1 MSLVAN
7 VELEAD
13 RLKRERERAWLEGNS
28 MPGKDVYDY
37 AGDSTPVEDV
47 YDYAGMPPN
56 VRGPIVV
63 DGPIPASIIEGQ
75 EVPVTHQQVRKVV
88 VEKPKHKAALSYVF
102 KGAETNQKFSV
113 EFPVSDAQIDS
124 ETVVLVLK
132 DDIVVRPP
140 MYEFLTLTIDKH
152 RLYTVVYTGTT
163 NYDGN
168 RFIFFVRP
176 DNGEESSS

>member
-13 RLKRERERAWLEGNS
+13 RLKRERERAWLEG
-28 MPGKDVYDY
+28 
-37 AGDSTPVEDV
+37 DSTPVEDV
-47 YDYAGMPPN
+47 YNYAMPPN
-56 VRGPIVV
+56 VQAPVVV
-63 DGPIPASIIEGQ
+63 DGPILPLIQ
-75 EVPVTHQQVRKVV
+75 EVPAAHQQVRKVV
-88 VEKPKHKAALSYVF
+88 AEKPKHKAALSYVF
-102 KGAETNQKFSV
+102 KGEETNQKFSV

-140 MYEFLTLTIDKH
+140 MYEFLTLAIDKH

>member
-13 RLKRERERAWLEGNS
+13 RLKRERERAWLEG
-28 MPGKDVYDY
+28 
-37 AGDSTPVEDV
+37 DSTPVKDV
-47 YDYAGMPPN
+47 YNYAMPTN
-56 VRGPIVV
+56 VQAPVV
-63 DGPIPASIIEGQ
+63 ADGPILPLMQ
-75 EVPVTHQQVRKVV
+75 EVPAAPQQVRKVV
-88 VEKPKHKAALSYVF
+88 EEKPKHKAALSYVF
-102 KGAETNQKFSV
+102 KGSETSQKFSV

-140 MYEFLTLTIDKH
+140 MYEVLTLTIDKH
-152 RLYTVVYTGTT
+152 RIYTVVYTGTT

-176 DNGEESSS
+176 DNGEESGS

>member
-1 MSLVAN
+1 MSLIAN
-7 VELEAD
+7 IELEAD
-13 RLKRERERAWLEGNS
+13 RLKRERERAWLEG
-28 MPGKDVYDY
+28 
-37 AGDSTPVEDV
+37 DSTPVEDV
-47 YDYAGMPPN
+47 YNYAMPPN
-56 VRGPIVV
+56 VQAPVVV
-63 DGPIPASIIEGQ
+63 DAPILPLVQ
-75 EVPVTHQQVRKVV
+75 EVPATPQQVRKVV
-88 VEKPKHKAALSYVF
+88 AEKPKHKAALSYVF
-102 KGAETNQKFSV
+102 KGSETTQKFSV

-152 RLYTVVYTGTT
+152 RIYTVVYTGTT
-163 NYDGN
+163 NYAGN

>member
-1 MSLVAN
+1 MPLVAN

-13 RLKRERERAWLEGNS
+13 RLKRERERAWLEG
-28 MPGKDVYDY
+28 
-37 AGDSTPVEDV
+37 DSTPVEDV
-47 YDYAGMPPN
+47 YNYADMPSN
-56 VRGPIVV
+56 VQAPVVV
-63 DGPIPASIIEGQ
+63 DGPIPTSTIVGN
-75 EVPVTHQQVRKVV
+75 EVPVSTQQVRKVV
-88 VEKPKHKAALSYVF
+88 AEKPKYKAALSYVF
-102 KGAETNQKFSV
+102 KGSETPQKFSV

-132 DDIVVRPP
+132 NDIVVRPP
-140 MYEFLTLTIDKH
+140 MYEFLTPTIDKH

>member
-1 MSLVAN
+1 MSLIAN

-13 RLKRERERAWLEGNS
+13 RLKRERERAWLEG
-28 MPGKDVYDY
+28 
-37 AGDSTPVEDV
+37 DSTPVEDV
-47 YDYAGMPPN
+47 YNYAEMPPN
-56 VRGPIVV
+56 VKAPVV
-63 DGPIPASIIEGQ
+63 IDGPILPLMQ
-75 EVPVTHQQVRKVV
+75 EVPVTPQQARKVV

-102 KGAETNQKFSV
+102 KGSETNQKFSV

>member
-1 MSLVAN
+1 MSLIAN
-7 VELEAD
+7 IELEAD
-13 RLKRERERAWLEGNS
+13 RLKRERERAWLEG
-28 MPGKDVYDY
+28 
-37 AGDSTPVEDV
+37 DSTPVEDV
-47 YDYAGMPPN
+47 YNYAMPPN
-56 VRGPIVV
+56 VQAPVVV
-63 DGPIPASIIEGQ
+63 DAPILPLLQ
-75 EVPVTHQQVRKVV
+75 EVPATPQQVRKVV
-88 VEKPKHKAALSYVF
+88 AEKPKHKAALSYVF
-102 KGAETNQKFSV
+102 KGSETTQKFSV

-152 RLYTVVYTGTT
+152 RIYTVVYTGTT

>member
-13 RLKRERERAWLEGNS
+13 RLKRERERAWLEG
-28 MPGKDVYDY
+28 
-37 AGDSTPVEDV
+37 DSTPVEDV
-47 YDYAGMPPN
+47 YNYAMPPN
-56 VRGPIVV
+56 VQAPVVV
-63 DGPIPASIIEGQ
+63 DGPITTSIVAGHEG
-75 EVPVTHQQVRKVV
+75 PVNPQQVRKAVA
-88 VEKPKHKAALSYVF
+88 EKPKHKAALSYVF
-102 KGAETNQKFSV
+102 KGEETNQKFSV

-140 MYEFLTLTIDKH
+140 MYEFLTLAIDKH

>member
-1 MSLVAN
+1 MPLTAN

-13 RLKRERERAWLEGNS
+13 RLKRERERAWLEG
-28 MPGKDVYDY
+28 
-37 AGDSTPVEDV
+37 DSTPVEDV

-56 VRGPIVV
+56 VQAPVVV
-63 DGPIPASIIEGQ
+63 DGPILPLIQ
-75 EVPVTHQQVRKVV
+75 EVPVNPQQVRKVV
-88 VEKPKHKAALSYVF
+88 AEKPKHKAALSYVF
-102 KGAETNQKFSV
+102 KGAEANQKFSV

-176 DNGEESSS
+176 DNGEESGS

>member
-13 RLKRERERAWLEGNS
+13 RLKRERERAWLEGDS
-28 MPGKDVYDY
+28 TPVTDVYDY
-37 AGDSTPVEDV
+37 ARPV
-47 YDYAGMPPN
+47 N
-56 VRGPIVV
+56 VQTSVVADAPIL
-63 DGPIPASIIEGQ
+63 PLLQ
-75 EVPVTHQQVRKVV
+75 EVPATPQQVRKVV
-88 VEKPKHKAALSYVF
+88 AEKPKHKAALSYVF
-102 KGAETNQKFSV
+102 KGSETTQKFSV

-152 RLYTVVYTGTT
+152 RIYTVVYTGTM

-176 DNGEESSS
+176 DSGEESGS

>member
-1 MSLVAN
+1 MPLAAN
-7 VELEAD
+7 IELEAD
-13 RLKRERERAWLEGNS
+13 RLKRERERAWLEG
-28 MPGKDVYDY
+28 
-37 AGDSTPVEDV
+37 DSTPVEDV
-47 YDYAGMPPN
+47 YDYAMPPN
-56 VRGPIVV
+56 VQAPVVV
-63 DGPIPASIIEGQ
+63 DGPILPLIQ
-75 EVPVTHQQVRKVV
+75 EVPATPQQVRKVV
-88 VEKPKHKAALSYVF
+88 AEKPKYKAALSYVF
-102 KGAETNQKFSV
+102 KESDTNHKFSV

-132 DDIVVRPP
+132 EDIVVRPP

-152 RLYTVVYTGTT
+152 RIYTVVYTGTT

>member
-1 MSLVAN
+1 MALVAN

-13 RLKRERERAWLEGNS
+13 RLKRERERAWLEG
-28 MPGKDVYDY
+28 
-37 AGDSTPVEDV
+37 DSTPVQDV
-47 YDYAGMPPN
+47 YNYADMPPN
-56 VRGPIVV
+56 VKAPIVV
-63 DGPIPASIIEGQ
+63 DAPIPAPVIQ
-75 EVPVTHQQVRKVV
+75 EVPVTPPQVRKVIE
-88 VEKPKHKAALSYVF
+88 EKPKHKAALSYVF
-102 KGAETNQKFSV
+102 KGSETNQKFSV

-124 ETVVLVLK
+124 ETVVLVLN

-163 NYDGN
+163 NYEGN

>member
-1 MSLVAN
+1 MSLIAN

-13 RLKRERERAWLEGNS
+13 RLKRERERAWLEG
-28 MPGKDVYDY
+28 
-37 AGDSTPVEDV
+37 DSTPVTDV

-56 VRGPIVV
+56 VQAPVVV
-63 DGPIPASIIEGQ
+63 DAPILPLMQ
-75 EVPVTHQQVRKVV
+75 EVPATPQQVRKVV
-88 VEKPKHKAALSYVF
+88 AEKSKHKAALSYVF
-102 KGAETNQKFSV
+102 KGSETTQKFSV

-152 RLYTVVYTGTT
+152 RMYTVVYTGTT

>member
-13 RLKRERERAWLEGNS
+13 RLKRERERAWLEG
-28 MPGKDVYDY
+28 
-37 AGDSTPVEDV
+37 DSTPVKDV
-47 YDYAGMPPN
+47 YNYADMPSN
-56 VRGPIVV
+56 VQAPVVV
-63 DGPIPASIIEGQ
+63 DGPIPPLVQ
-75 EVPVTHQQVRKVV
+75 EVPATPQQVRKVV
-88 VEKPKHKAALSYVF
+88 ADKAKHKAALSYVF
-102 KGAETNQKFSV
+102 KGSETNQKFSV

-124 ETVVLVLK
+124 ETVVLVLN

-163 NYDGN
+163 NYEGN

>member
-1 MSLVAN
+1 MALIAN

-13 RLKRERERAWLEGNS
+13 RLKRERERAWLEG
-28 MPGKDVYDY
+28 
-37 AGDSTPVEDV
+37 DSTPVTDV

-56 VRGPIVV
+56 VQAPVVV
-63 DGPIPASIIEGQ
+63 DAPILPLVQ
-75 EVPVTHQQVRKVV
+75 EVPATTQQVRKVV

-102 KGAETNQKFSV
+102 KESETTQKFSV

-152 RLYTVVYTGTT
+152 RIYTVVYTGTT

>member
-13 RLKRERERAWLEGNS
+13 RLKRERERAWLECDS
-28 MPGKDVYDY
+28 TPVKDVYDY
-37 AGDSTPVEDV
+37 GRPVNVQTPVVAD
-47 YDYAGMPPN
+47 A
-56 VRGPIVV
+56 PIL
-63 DGPIPASIIEGQ
+63 SLLQ
-75 EVPVTHQQVRKVV
+75 EVPAGSQHVRKVV
-88 VEKPKHKAALSYVF
+88 AEKPKHKAALSYVF
-102 KGAETNQKFSV
+102 KGSETSQKFSV

-152 RLYTVVYTGTT
+152 RIYTVVYTGTT

-176 DNGEESSS
+176 DNGEESGS

>member
-1 MSLVAN
+1 MPLTAN

-13 RLKRERERAWLEGNS
+13 RIKRERERAWLEGNS
-28 MPGKDVYDY
+28 
-37 AGDSTPVEDV
+37 TPVKNVCNNAD
-47 YDYAGMPPN
+47 MPPN
-56 VRGPIVV
+56 VQAPVVADAPILPLVQEA
-63 DGPIPASIIEGQ
+63 PITP
-75 EVPVTHQQVRKVV
+75 QQVRKVV
-88 VEKPKHKAALSYVF
+88 AEKSKHKAALSYVF
-102 KGAETNQKFSV
+102 KGSENNQKFSV

-140 MYEFLTLTIDKH
+140 MYEVLTLTIDKH
-152 RLYTVVYTGTT
+152 RIYTVVYTGTT

-176 DNGEESSS
+176 DNGEESGS

>member
-13 RLKRERERAWLEGNS
+13 RIKRERERAWLEGNS
-28 MPGKDVYDY
+28 
-37 AGDSTPVEDV
+37 TPVKNVCNHAD
-47 YDYAGMPPN
+47 MPPN
-56 VRGPIVV
+56 VQAPVV
-63 DGPIPASIIEGQ
+63 IDGPVLPLLQ
-75 EVPVTHQQVRKVV
+75 EVPVAPQQARKVV
-88 VEKPKHKAALSYVF
+88 AEKPKHKVALSYVF
-102 KGAETNQKFSV
+102 KGSENNQKFSV

-152 RLYTVVYTGTT
+152 RIYTVVYTGTT

-176 DNGEESSS
+176 DNGEESGS

>member
-1 MSLVAN
+1 MPLVAN

-13 RLKRERERAWLEGNS
+13 RLKRERERAWLEG
-28 MPGKDVYDY
+28 
-37 AGDSTPVEDV
+37 DSTPVEDV
-47 YDYAGMPPN
+47 YDYAMPPN
-56 VRGPIVV
+56 VQAPVVV
-63 DGPIPASIIEGQ
+63 DGPILPLVQ
-75 EVPVTHQQVRKVV
+75 EVPATPQQVRKVV
-88 VEKPKHKAALSYVF
+88 AEKPKHKAALSYVF
-102 KGAETNQKFSV
+102 KGEETSQKFSV

-140 MYEFLTLTIDKH
+140 MYEVLTLTIDKH
-152 RLYTVVYTGTT
+152 RIYTVVYTGTT
-163 NYDGN
+163 NYGGN

>member
-13 RLKRERERAWLEGNS
+13 RLKRERERAWLEGDS
-28 MPGKDVYDY
+28 TPVKDVYD
-37 AGDSTPVEDV
+37 S
-47 YDYAGMPPN
+47 AGMPPN
-56 VRGPIVV
+56 VQAPVII
-63 DGPIPASIIEGQ
+63 DGPILPLLQ
-75 EVPVTHQQVRKVV
+75 EVPATPQQVRKVV
-88 VEKPKHKAALSYVF
+88 VDKPKHKAALSYVF
-102 KGAETNQKFSV
+102 KGSETSQKFSV

-152 RLYTVVYTGTT
+152 RIYTVVYTGTT

-176 DNGEESSS
+176 DNGEESGS

>member
-1 MSLVAN
+1 MSLIAN

-13 RLKRERERAWLEGNS
+13 RLKRERERAWLEG
-28 MPGKDVYDY
+28 
-37 AGDSTPVEDV
+37 DSTPVMDV
-47 YDYAGMPPN
+47 YNYAEMPPN
-56 VRGPIVV
+56 VKAPVVV
-63 DGPIPASIIEGQ
+63 DAPILPLLQ
-75 EVPVTHQQVRKVV
+75 EVPATPQQVRKVV